1 MKIKKKLRSF
11 RCADTL
17 YSAVEQAAQKE
28 EMSVNEWV
36 LSAIRHQLKYGV
48 TGEGIELDKLE
59 GIAKANAMDKLTAAI
74 QRTQSIFETTSKEL
88 GIELSQT
95 QK

>member
-1 MKIKKKLRSF
+1 MKIKKKLGSF

-17 YSAVEQAAQKE
+17 YSAVEQSAQKE

-74 QRTQSIFETTSKEL
+74 QRTQSIFEATSKEL
-88 GIELSQT
+88 GIELAHNE
-95 QK
+95 K